1 MDVDFPLSVG
11 CYAWSA
17 GFVAVGVVSRTPA
30 TADDR
35 ENLNSSNFRCCDPAP
50 HQALGLT

>member
-11 CYAWSA
+11 NAWSA

-30 TADDR
+30 TAEYR
-35 ENLNSSNFRCCDPAP
+35 GKLSSSNFRCCDPVS